1 MSIKSFLS
9 APKLCFILGTYL
21 MQILSSKPLLFLKH
35 STEIECQKLLYE
47 NSALCKDSISKIVFV
62 NTLSHHFK

>member
-9 APKLCFILGTYL
+9 APKLGFILGTYL

-35 STEIECQKLLYE
+35 STEIECQK
-47 NSALCKDSISKIVFV
+47 AIV
-62 NTLSHHFK
+62 